1 MRTTT
6 TYGSHDEELRHIG
19 DLVIV
24 RRAIAARGASE
35 AELAE
40 CDAVIDAARRR
51 LAAEAKVGAAR
62 FATAA

>member
-1 MRTTT
+1 MSNTTSIGN
-6 TYGSHDEELRHIG
+6 YDEELRHIG
-19 DLVIV
+19 DLVVI
-24 RRAIAARGASE
+24 RRAIAVRGANR

-51 LAAEAKVGAAR
+51 LADRAKAGAAR